1 MIHVLRKLIR
11 LTVYVNLNRMGVQEV
26 STPVEQVVV
35 NRVIPVLT
43 VKEESL
49 IVFKIYPNGLC

>member
-35 NRVIPVLT
+35 NKVTPVLI